1 MKTKL
6 FLLIT
11 FAKLN
16 NTFTNG
22 NNNPK
27 KSQKTIAE
35 PSRYLTHKPYTL
47 VIFPKE

>member
-11 FAKLN
+11 FAILN
-16 NTFTNG
+16 NTFTNC

-35 PSRYLTHKPYTL
+35 PSLYPTHKPNTL
-47 VIFPKE
+47 VIFSKK